1 MTGSGVPAPP
11 HSVRPAQPPDAR
23 SIARIQ
29 GASMRL
35 MLPPSSQIAVDD
47 GRLAAQWTATLSAP
61 APPGCL
67 TLVAL
72 HADTVV
78 GFAAFAPAEEAASDS
93 DVIGAGAEILDLAV
107 DERFRRSGHASR
119 LMSAVADLSEA
130 PTLRIW
136 IASGDEAR
144 LRFFHSCGFAPSS
157 SRRRLPVGE
166 GEPLVQ
172 HLWWAGVDEGAT
184 TD

>member
-1 MTGSGVPAPP
+1 
-11 HSVRPAQPPDAR
+11 
-23 SIARIQ
+23 
-29 GASMRL
+29 MRL
-35 MLPPSSQIAVDD
+35 MLPSSCRAVVDD
-47 GRLAAQWTATLSAP
+47 ERLAAQWTATLSTP

-72 HADTVV
+72 HGDTVV
-78 GFAAFAPAEEAASDS
+78 GFAVFAPAEEKSSDS

-119 LMSAVADLSEA
+119 LMSAVADLSKA

-144 LRFFHSCGFAPSS
+144 LRFFHSCGFAPSAL
-157 SRRRLPVGE
+157 RRRLAVGE

-184 TD
+184 TE